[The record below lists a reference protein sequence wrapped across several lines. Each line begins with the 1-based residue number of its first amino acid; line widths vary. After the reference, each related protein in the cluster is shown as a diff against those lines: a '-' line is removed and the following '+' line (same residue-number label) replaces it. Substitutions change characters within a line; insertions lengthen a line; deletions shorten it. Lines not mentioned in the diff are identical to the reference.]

1 MDVNGFIVLLSIG
14 VLLCIC
20 VSYLSFVD
28 YVSLLFIM
36 LPIQKPKDYN
46 QHKAFVKS
54 VQYKKHKKKW
64 RCLFCLNIF
73 IYAFIYVLIS
83 LVIQNIVYGF
93 LLGLLGAA
101 IGMGIMGNV
110 ELKNR
115 KKMQSQFKKND
126 NRQEKTDCG

>member
-1 MDVNGFIVLLSIG
+1 MDVIGFIILLSIG

-28 YVSLLFIM
+28 YVSLLFIIF
-36 LPIQKPKDYN
+36 PIQNPKDYN
-46 QHKAFVKS
+46 QHKVFVKS
-54 VQYKKHKKKW
+54 TQYKKHKQKW

-83 LVIQNIVYGF
+83 WGIQNIVYGF
-93 LLGLLGAA
+93 LLGLFGAA

-115 KKMQSQFKKND
+115 KELQNQFKKN
-126 NRQEKTDCG
+126 NNSLEKTDCG